1 MIVLESPSWLQ
12 IVSVILLIV
21 GSSFC
26 SASETAWSTVNT
38 MRLKNL
44 IEDGN
49 EKAKRAL
56 SIAEDYDGF
65 LTTILVGN
73 NIVNIASASLA
84 TVIATNL
91 VGEAYGPLV
100 STIVTTIIVLIFGE
114 ILPKS
119 YAKANSEKLTLQF
132 SGVISFLMKFLKPI
146 VWVFLQIKKLT
157 VKGNDS
163 SESQP
168 YVTENELKYI
178 IETIEGE
185 GVLEKQESDL
195 VQSALDFD
203 DITAQEILTPRVDL
217 TAINISDTPE
227 EVYETVSEGHYSRI
241 PVYEKNIDNIIGILY
256 VREYLLAL
264 SAGQQPELRN
274 LLHECPF
281 VHKTMKISFLLNEL
295 KRSKTHLAVVTDDYG
310 GTMGIVT
317 MEDILEELVGDIWD
331 ESDEVE
337 IPFLKKSE
345 DTFEVSG
352 DVNIYDMFNYLEMNP
367 KNFESE
373 YNTLSGWA
381 MEALGHLPE
390 PGENFVFENLTITVL
405 EVEDQRI
412 QRLLVKREP
421 LPSQEEEKAEEK
433 TP

>member
-1 MIVLESPSWLQ
+1 MESPSWLQ
-12 IVSVILLIV
+12 IVSVIFLLV
-21 GSSFC
+21 GSAFC
-26 SASETAWSTVNT
+26 SASETALSSVSTI
-38 MRLKNL
+38 RLKNL
-44 IEDGN
+44 VEDGN
-49 EKAKRAL
+49 EKARRAL
-56 SIAEDYDGF
+56 TIAEDYDKF

-91 VGEAYGPLV
+91 VGAAYGPLV
-100 STIVTTIIVLIFGE
+100 STIAMTIIVLIFGE

-119 YAKANSEKLTLQF
+119 YAKANSEKVALLF
-132 SGVISFLMKFLKPI
+132 SGVISFLIKLLKPI

-157 VKGNDS
+157 LSKDPG
-163 SESQP
+163 EAQP

-203 DITAQEILTPRVDL
+203 EITAQEILTPRVDL

-241 PVYEKNIDNIIGILY
+241 PVYEKSIDSIIGILY

-264 SAGQQPELRN
+264 SSGKQPELRS

-281 VHKTMKISFLLNEL
+281 VHKTMKISLLLNEL

-317 MEDILEELVGDIWD
+317 LEDILEELVGDIWD

-337 IPFLKKSE
+337 NNFVEKADNL
-345 DTFEVSG
+345 FQVSG
-352 DVNIYDMFNYLEMNP
+352 DMNIYDMFENLDMNL
-367 KNFESE
+367 KNFEAE
-373 YNTLSGWA
+373 YSTVGGWVLETL
-381 MEALGHLPE
+381 EHLPE
-390 PGENFVFENLTITVL
+390 TGEAFTFENLTITVL

-412 QRLLVKREP
+412 QRVLVKRDP
-421 LPSQEEEKAEEK
+421 LPSQSGEEAEE
-433 TP
+433 

>member
-1 MIVLESPSWLQ
+1 MESPSWLQ
-12 IVSVILLIV
+12 IVSVIFLLV
-21 GSSFC
+21 GSAFC
-26 SASETAWSTVNT
+26 SASETALSSVSTI
-38 MRLKNL
+38 RLKNL
-44 IEDGN
+44 VEDGN
-49 EKAKRAL
+49 EKARRAL
-56 SIAEDYDGF
+56 TIAEDYDKF

-91 VGEAYGPLV
+91 VGAAYGPLV
-100 STIVTTIIVLIFGE
+100 STIAMTIIVLIFGE

-119 YAKANSEKLTLQF
+119 YAKANSEKVALLF
-132 SGVISFLMKFLKPI
+132 SGVISFLIKLLKPI

-157 VKGNDS
+157 LSKDPG
-163 SESQP
+163 EAQP

-203 DITAQEILTPRVDL
+203 EITAQEILTPRVDL

-227 EVYETVSEGHYSRI
+227 DVYETVSEGHYSRI
-241 PVYEKNIDNIIGILY
+241 PVYEKSIDSIIGILY

-264 SAGQQPELRN
+264 SSGKQPELRS

-281 VHKTMKISFLLNEL
+281 VHKTMKISLLLNEL

-337 IPFLKKSE
+337 NNFVEKADNL
-345 DTFEVSG
+345 FEVSG
-352 DVNIYDMFNYLEMNP
+352 DMNIYDMFENLDMNL
-367 KNFESE
+367 KNFEAE
-373 YNTLSGWA
+373 YSTVGGWVLETL
-381 MEALGHLPE
+381 EHLPE
-390 PGENFVFENLTITVL
+390 TGEAFTFENLTITVL

-412 QRLLVKREP
+412 QRVLVKRDP
-421 LPSQEEEKAEEK
+421 LPSQSGEEAEE
-433 TP
+433 

>member
-1 MIVLESPSWLQ
+1 MVIVLESPSWLQ
-12 IVSVILLIV
+12 IVSVIFLLV
-21 GSSFC
+21 GSAFC
-26 SASETAWSTVNT
+26 SASETALSSVSTI
-38 MRLKNL
+38 RLKNL
-44 IEDGN
+44 VEDGN
-49 EKAKRAL
+49 EKARRAL
-56 SIAEDYDGF
+56 TIAEDYDKF

-91 VGEAYGPLV
+91 VGAAYGPLV
-100 STIVTTIIVLIFGE
+100 STIAMTIIVLIFGE

-119 YAKANSEKLTLQF
+119 YAKANSEKVALLF
-132 SGVISFLMKFLKPI
+132 SGVISFLIKLLKPI

-157 VKGNDS
+157 LSKDPG
-163 SESQP
+163 EAQP

-203 DITAQEILTPRVDL
+203 EITAQEILTPRVDL

-241 PVYEKNIDNIIGILY
+241 PVYEKSIDSIIGILY

-264 SAGQQPELRN
+264 SSGKQPELRS

-281 VHKTMKISFLLNEL
+281 VHKTMKISLLLNEL

-337 IPFLKKSE
+337 NNFVEKADNL
-345 DTFEVSG
+345 FEVSG
-352 DVNIYDMFNYLEMNP
+352 DMNIYDMFENLDMNL
-367 KNFESE
+367 KNFEAE
-373 YNTLSGWA
+373 YSTVGGWVLETL
-381 MEALGHLPE
+381 EHLPE
-390 PGENFVFENLTITVL
+390 TGEAFTFENLTITVL

-412 QRLLVKREP
+412 QRVLVKRDP
-421 LPSQEEEKAEEK
+421 LPSQSGEEAEE
-433 TP
+433 

>member
-1 MIVLESPSWLQ
+1 MESPSWLQ
-12 IVSVILLIV
+12 IVSVIFLLV
-21 GSSFC
+21 GSAFC
-26 SASETAWSTVNT
+26 SASETALSSVSTI
-38 MRLKNL
+38 RLKNL
-44 IEDGN
+44 VEDGN
-49 EKAKRAL
+49 EKARRAL
-56 SIAEDYDGF
+56 TIAEDYDKF

-91 VGEAYGPLV
+91 VGAAYGPLV
-100 STIVTTIIVLIFGE
+100 STIAMTIIVLIFGE

-119 YAKANSEKLTLQF
+119 YAKANSEKVALLF
-132 SGVISFLMKFLKPI
+132 SGVISFLIKLLKPI

-157 VKGNDS
+157 LSKDPG
-163 SESQP
+163 EAQP

-203 DITAQEILTPRVDL
+203 EITAQEILTPRVDL

-241 PVYEKNIDNIIGILY
+241 PVYEKSIDSIIGILY

-264 SAGQQPELRN
+264 SSGKQPELRS
-274 LLHECPF
+274 LIHECPF
-281 VHKTMKISFLLNEL
+281 VHKTMKISLLLNEL

-337 IPFLKKSE
+337 NNFVEKADNL
-345 DTFEVSG
+345 FEVSG
-352 DVNIYDMFNYLEMNP
+352 DMNIYDMFENLDMNL
-367 KNFESE
+367 KNFEAE
-373 YNTLSGWA
+373 YSTVGGWVLETL
-381 MEALGHLPE
+381 EHLPE
-390 PGENFVFENLTITVL
+390 TGEAFTFENLTITVL

-412 QRLLVKREP
+412 QRVLVKRDP
-421 LPSQEEEKAEEK
+421 LPSQSGEEAEE
-433 TP
+433 

>member
-1 MIVLESPSWLQ
+1 MESPSWLQ
-12 IVSVILLIV
+12 IVSVIFLLV
-21 GSSFC
+21 GSAFC
-26 SASETAWSTVNT
+26 SASETALSSVSTI
-38 MRLKNL
+38 RLKNL
-44 IEDGN
+44 VEDGN
-49 EKAKRAL
+49 EKARRAL
-56 SIAEDYDGF
+56 TIAEDYDKF

-91 VGEAYGPLV
+91 VGAAYGPLV
-100 STIVTTIIVLIFGE
+100 STIAMTIIVLIFGE

-119 YAKANSEKLTLQF
+119 YAKANSEKVALLF
-132 SGVISFLMKFLKPI
+132 SGVISFLIKLLKPI

-157 VKGNDS
+157 LSKDPG
-163 SESQP
+163 EAQP

-203 DITAQEILTPRVDL
+203 EITAQEILTPRVDL

-241 PVYEKNIDNIIGILY
+241 PVYEKSIDSIIGILY

-264 SAGQQPELRN
+264 SSGKQPELRS

-281 VHKTMKISFLLNEL
+281 VHKTMKISLLLNEL

-337 IPFLKKSE
+337 NNFVEKADNL
-345 DTFEVSG
+345 FEVSG
-352 DVNIYDMFNYLEMNP
+352 DMNIYDMFENLDMNL
-367 KNFESE
+367 KNFEAE
-373 YNTLSGWA
+373 YSTVGGWVLETL
-381 MEALGHLPE
+381 EHLPE
-390 PGENFVFENLTITVL
+390 TGEAFTFENLTITVL

-412 QRLLVKREP
+412 QRVLVKRDP
-421 LPSQEEEKAEEK
+421 LPSQSGEEAEE
-433 TP
+433 

>member
-1 MIVLESPSWLQ
+1 MESPSWLQ
-12 IVSVILLIV
+12 IVSVIFLLV
-21 GSSFC
+21 GSAFC
-26 SASETAWSTVNT
+26 SASETALSSVSTI
-38 MRLKNL
+38 RLKNL
-44 IEDGN
+44 VEDGN
-49 EKAKRAL
+49 EKARRAL
-56 SIAEDYDGF
+56 TIAEDYDKF

-91 VGEAYGPLV
+91 VGAAYGPLV
-100 STIVTTIIVLIFGE
+100 STIAMTIIVLIFGE

-119 YAKANSEKLTLQF
+119 YAKANSEKVALLF
-132 SGVISFLMKFLKPI
+132 SGVISFLIKLLKPI

-157 VKGNDS
+157 LSKDPG
-163 SESQP
+163 EAQP

-203 DITAQEILTPRVDL
+203 EITAQEILTPRVDL

-241 PVYEKNIDNIIGILY
+241 PVYEKSIDSIIGILY

-264 SAGQQPELRN
+264 SSGKQPELRS

-281 VHKTMKISFLLNEL
+281 VHKTMKISLLLNEL

-337 IPFLKKSE
+337 NNFVEKADNL
-345 DTFEVSG
+345 FEVSG
-352 DVNIYDMFNYLEMNP
+352 DMTIYDMFENLDMNL
-367 KNFESE
+367 KNFEAE
-373 YNTLSGWA
+373 YSTVGGWVLETL
-381 MEALGHLPE
+381 EHLPE
-390 PGENFVFENLTITVL
+390 TGEAFTFENLTITVL

-412 QRLLVKREP
+412 QRVLVKRDP
-421 LPSQEEEKAEEK
+421 LPSQSGEEAEE
-433 TP
+433 

>member
-1 MIVLESPSWLQ
+1 MESPSWLQ
-12 IVSVILLIV
+12 IVSVIFLLV
-21 GSSFC
+21 GSAFC
-26 SASETAWSTVNT
+26 SASETALSSVSTI
-38 MRLKNL
+38 RLKNL
-44 IEDGN
+44 VEDGN
-49 EKAKRAL
+49 EKARRAL
-56 SIAEDYDGF
+56 TIAEDYDKF

-91 VGEAYGPLV
+91 VGAAYGPLV
-100 STIVTTIIVLIFGE
+100 STIAMTIIVLIFGE

-119 YAKANSEKLTLQF
+119 YAKANSEKVALLF
-132 SGVISFLMKFLKPI
+132 SGVISFLIQRLKPL

-157 VKGNDS
+157 LSKDPG
-163 SESQP
+163 EAQP

-203 DITAQEILTPRVDL
+203 EITAQEILTPRVDL

-241 PVYEKNIDNIIGILY
+241 PVYEKSIDSIIGILY

-264 SAGQQPELRN
+264 SSGKQPELRS

-281 VHKTMKISFLLNEL
+281 VHKTMKISLLLNEL

-337 IPFLKKSE
+337 NNFVEKADNL
-345 DTFEVSG
+345 FEVSG
-352 DVNIYDMFNYLEMNP
+352 DMNIYDMFENLDMNL
-367 KNFESE
+367 KNFEAE
-373 YNTLSGWA
+373 YSTVGGWVLETL
-381 MEALGHLPE
+381 EHLPE
-390 PGENFVFENLTITVL
+390 TGEAFTFENLTITVL

-412 QRLLVKREP
+412 QRVLVKRDP
-421 LPSQEEEKAEEK
+421 LPSQSGEEAEE
-433 TP
+433 

>member
-1 MIVLESPSWLQ
+1 MESPSWLQ
-12 IVSVILLIV
+12 IVSVIFLLA
-21 GSSFC
+21 GSAFC
-26 SASETAWSTVNT
+26 SASETALSTVST
-38 MRLKNL
+38 IRLKNL
-44 IEDGN
+44 VEDGN

-56 SIAEDYDGF
+56 TIAEDYDKF

-91 VGEAYGPLV
+91 VGAAYGPVV
-100 STIVTTIIVLIFGE
+100 STIAMTIIVLIFGE

-119 YAKANSEKLTLQF
+119 YAKANSEKVALLF
-132 SGVISFLMKFLKPI
+132 SGVISFLIKLLKPI

-157 VKGNDS
+157 LSK
-163 SESQP
+163 EPAEAQP

-203 DITAQEILTPRVDL
+203 EITAQEILTPRVDL

-241 PVYEKNIDNIIGILY
+241 PVYEKSIDSIIGILY

-264 SAGQQPELRN
+264 SAGKQPELRS

-281 VHKTMKISFLLNEL
+281 VHKTMKISLLLNEL

-337 IPFLKKSE
+337 NNFVEKADNL
-345 DTFEVSG
+345 FEVSG
-352 DVNIYDMFNYLEMNP
+352 DMNIYDMFEDLDMNP

-373 YNTLSGWA
+373 YSTVGGWVLETL
-381 MEALGHLPE
+381 EHLPE
-390 PGENFVFENLTITVL
+390 TGEAFTFENLTITVL

-412 QRLLVKREP
+412 QRVLVKRES
-421 LPSQEEEKAEEK
+421 PSPQDEESEEK
-433 TP
+433 PS

>member
-1 MIVLESPSWLQ
+1 LESPSWLQ
-12 IVSVILLIV
+12 IVSVIFLLV
-21 GSSFC
+21 GSAFC
-26 SASETAWSTVNT
+26 SASETALSSVSTI
-38 MRLKNL
+38 RLKNL
-44 IEDGN
+44 VEDGN
-49 EKAKRAL
+49 EKARRAL
-56 SIAEDYDGF
+56 TIAEDYDKF

-91 VGEAYGPLV
+91 VGAAYGPLV
-100 STIVTTIIVLIFGE
+100 STIAMTIIVLIFGE

-119 YAKANSEKLTLQF
+119 YAKANSEKVALLF
-132 SGVISFLMKFLKPI
+132 SGVISFLIKLLKPI

-157 VKGNDS
+157 LSKDPG
-163 SESQP
+163 EAQP

-203 DITAQEILTPRVDL
+203 EITAQEILTPRVDL

-241 PVYEKNIDNIIGILY
+241 PVYEKSIDSIIGILY

-264 SAGQQPELRN
+264 SSGKQPELRS

-281 VHKTMKISFLLNEL
+281 VHKTMKISLLLNEL

-337 IPFLKKSE
+337 NNFVEKADNL
-345 DTFEVSG
+345 FEVSG
-352 DVNIYDMFNYLEMNP
+352 DMNIYDMFENLDMNL
-367 KNFESE
+367 KNFEAE
-373 YNTLSGWA
+373 YSTVGGWVLETL
-381 MEALGHLPE
+381 EHLPE
-390 PGENFVFENLTITVL
+390 TGEAFTFENLTITVL

-412 QRLLVKREP
+412 QRVLVKRDP
-421 LPSQEEEKAEEK
+421 LPSQSGEEAEE
-433 TP
+433 

>member
-1 MIVLESPSWLQ
+1 MESPSWLQ
-12 IVSVILLIV
+12 IVSVIFLLV
-21 GSSFC
+21 GSAFC
-26 SASETAWSTVNT
+26 SASETALSSVSTI
-38 MRLKNL
+38 RLKNL
-44 IEDGN
+44 VEDGN
-49 EKAKRAL
+49 EKAGRAL
-56 SIAEDYDGF
+56 TIAEDYDKF

-91 VGEAYGPLV
+91 VGAAYGPLV
-100 STIVTTIIVLIFGE
+100 STIAMTIIVLIFGE

-119 YAKANSEKLTLQF
+119 YAKANSEKVALLF
-132 SGVISFLMKFLKPI
+132 SGVISFLIKLLKPI

-157 VKGNDS
+157 LSKDPG
-163 SESQP
+163 EAQP

-203 DITAQEILTPRVDL
+203 EITAQEILTPRVDL

-241 PVYEKNIDNIIGILY
+241 PVYEKSIDSIIGILY

-264 SAGQQPELRN
+264 SSGKQPELRS

-281 VHKTMKISFLLNEL
+281 VHKTMKISLLLNEL

-337 IPFLKKSE
+337 NNFVEKADNL
-345 DTFEVSG
+345 FEVSG
-352 DVNIYDMFNYLEMNP
+352 DMNIYDMFENLDMNL
-367 KNFESE
+367 KNFEAE
-373 YNTLSGWA
+373 YSTVGGWVLETL
-381 MEALGHLPE
+381 EHLPE
-390 PGENFVFENLTITVL
+390 TGEAFTFENLTITVL

-412 QRLLVKREP
+412 QRVLVKRDP
-421 LPSQEEEKAEEK
+421 LPSQSGEEAEE
-433 TP
+433 

>member
-1 MIVLESPSWLQ
+1 MGSPSWLQ
-12 IVSVILLIV
+12 FVSVLLLLA

-26 SASETAWSTVNT
+26 SASETAWSTVST

-44 IEDGN
+44 VENGN

-56 SIAEDYDGF
+56 AIAEDYDGF

-84 TVIATNL
+84 TVIATDL
-91 VGEAYGPLV
+91 LGAAYGPLV
-100 STIVTTIIVLIFGE
+100 STIVTTIVVLIFGE

-119 YAKANSEKLTLQF
+119 YAKSNSEKLTLQF
-132 SGVISFLMKFLKPI
+132 SGIISFLMKILKPV
-146 VWVFLQIKKLT
+146 VWIFLQIKKLT
-157 VKGNDS
+157 VS
-163 SESQP
+163 SKEPAEAQP
-168 YVTENELKYI
+168 YVTESELKYI

-203 DITAQEILTPRVDL
+203 EITAQEILTPRVDL

-227 EVYETVSEGHYSRI
+227 EVYETVREGHYSRI

-264 SAGQQPELRN
+264 SAGEQPELRS
-274 LLHECPF
+274 LLHDCPF

-345 DTFEVSG
+345 DTFEASG
-352 DVNIYDMFNYLEMNP
+352 DLNIYDMFNYLDMNP
-367 KNFESE
+367 KNFESD
-373 YNTLSGWA
+373 YNTLSGWVL
-381 MEALGHLPE
+381 ESLEHLPE
-390 PGENFVFENLTITVL
+390 PGESFTFENLTISVL

-412 QRLLVKREP
+412 QRLLIKRKP
-421 LPSQEEEKAEEK
+421 LPSQTDEALAEEK
-433 TP
+433 MS